1 MTEDINVVP
10 EQVSPSDDVELT
22 IRQAYQAESDLKF
35 SCPTSWTIKEVKEH
49 VKNCLNNHPEVVT
62 QRLIFSGAS
71 LNNEQVL
78 ADVLR
83 ERNHVAG
90 EQIFFHLMIAQPY
103 QQTTPTADVRRRNV
117 NNTASN
123 QNSASGSALNEYAQN
138 MVAWQQYWNAYNQL
152 SPEAQVSE
160 HQRLMAHYYTYA
172 STTPAAPIYQVPAN
186 QQLQQNAVAWRIR
199 VQGVAAPARANGNQ
213 GAAAPR
219 QGRVDILEVG
229 YRIFKV
235 VLLFSAI
242 LLYSSFE
249 RFALVLCSALFI
261 YFIQLRRNHARNRV
275 QAQAAAAAAQQAN
288 NQEPHVNN
296 NNNGENDG
304 DNTAPTTE
312 GETPATSDAPVE
324 PPAPQPTGM
333 QVFIATLYSF
343 VTSFFAS
350 LVPDHP
356 MPMDLN

>member
-1 MTEDINVVP
+1 
-10 EQVSPSDDVELT
+10 
-22 IRQAYQAESDLKF
+22 
-35 SCPTSWTIKEVKEH
+35 
-49 VKNCLNNHPEVVT
+49 
-62 QRLIFSGAS
+62 
-71 LNNEQVL
+71 
-78 ADVLR
+78 
-83 ERNHVAG
+83 
-90 EQIFFHLMIAQPY
+90 
-103 QQTTPTADVRRRNV
+103 
-117 NNTASN
+117 
-123 QNSASGSALNEYAQN
+123 

-304 DNTAPTTE
+304 DNTVGLEKIFYSLSCTIPGSNHGRRDTSNFRCSSGTTSS
-312 GETPATSDAPVE
+312 TTNWYASVHCH
-324 PPAPQPTGM
+324 
-333 QVFIATLYSF
+333 FILICHLLLCITCS
-343 VTSFFAS
+343 
-350 LVPDHP
+350 
-356 MPMDLN
+356 